1 MARLGLTLLGGFQAR
16 LDPGGAVALPT
27 KKAQALLAYLA
38 LPLGQ
43 AHPRDKLA
51 ALLWGGIREESARN
65 SLRQALFAVR
75 KALATTDPASLMLE
89 RDTIALDRGAVSV
102 DVADFERL
110 LADGSPEARER
121 ASALYQGDL
130 LAGLALDEPPFEE
143 WLLGGRGRLRG
154 PPPGGAPGAGGR
166 QKKAGGGGEAGGRAP
181 RRAPP
186 RPPPAAAGSSPCS
199 ARRASA
205 RAGSS
210 PSWPWKPPGGGSQC
224 CSGAPTSRSRS
235 CPSRRGSTRCARAAS
250 PRMRTC
256 SSAWAP
262 PGARS
267 SRGSCR
273 RWPRVRPPRARR
285 WTTGSSSRAWLRCS
299 RSFPTSTR
307 CSSSWR
313 PSPGRTGT
321 AGGCS

>member
-75 KALATTDPASLMLE
+75 KALATTAPVSLMLE

-143 WLLGGRGRLRG
+143 WLLGERERLREPALEG
-154 PPPGGAPGAGGR
+154 LARPGAHP
-166 QKKAGGGGEAGGRAP
+166 KKAGAAEAAVSM
-181 RRAPP
+181 APP
-186 RPPPAAAGSSPCS
+186 PLAPDPLPAPHARTPEPPSAG
-199 ARRASA
+199 
-205 RAGSS
+205 
-210 PSWPWKPPGGGSQC
+210 PG
-224 CSGAPTSRSRS
+224 R
-235 CPSRRGSTRCARAAS
+235 
-250 PRMRTC
+250 
-256 SSAWAP
+256 
-262 PGARS
+262 
-267 SRGSCR
+267 
-273 RWPRVRPPRARR
+273 PRA
-285 WTTGSSSRAWLRCS
+285 
-299 RSFPTSTR
+299 
-307 CSSSWR
+307 
-313 PSPGRTGT
+313 
-321 AGGCS
+321 